1 MHVCVRLVTR
11 AKMTNDMIMELE
23 PLRKELIEYLR
34 GGVCEVTFN
43 KVNGERRVMP
53 CTLKADLLPARDQ
66 KDLTFETLKE
76 SKTDA
81 ISVWC
86 TDANGWRSFK
96 LSNFISIN
104 PLYDYQNLDS
114 NT

>member
-1 MHVCVRLVTR
+1 M
-11 AKMTNDMIMELE
+11 NDPAVLHNEVDPINLE
-23 PLRKELIEYLR
+23 SLQKHILHYLKH
-34 GGVCEVTFN
+34 GICEITFN
-43 KVNGERRVMP
+43 KINGERRVMP
-53 CTLKADLLPARDQ
+53 CTLKTELLPERDQ
-66 KDLTFETLKE
+66 KESTVEALKE
-76 SKTDA
+76 SKSDA

-104 PLYDYQNLDS
+104 PLYEYKYKDLDS

>member
-1 MHVCVRLVTR
+1 MTDKDTIPPDRNELKQDILARL
-11 AKMTNDMIMELE
+11 KQ
-23 PLRKELIEYLR
+23 
-34 GGVCEVTFN
+34 GVWEITFN

-53 CTLKADLLPARDQ
+53 CTLREDLLPVTTKEATFQMR
-66 KDLTFETLKE
+66 KDN
-76 SKTDA
+76 DV

-104 PLYDYQNLDS
+104 PLYEHKTEELDS

>member
-1 MHVCVRLVTR
+1 M
-11 AKMTNDMIMELE
+11 KNDQYVVLNDKFAYMDLE

-34 GGVCEVTFN
+34 GGICEITFN

-53 CTLKADLLPARDQ
+53 CTLKADLLPDRDQ
-66 KDLTFETLKE
+66 KNLTFETLKE
-76 SKTDA
+76 SKSDA
-81 ISVWC
+81 VSVWC

-104 PLYDYQNLDS
+104 PLYDTKDLD
-114 NT
+114 NNA